1 MRMPTV
7 STGPALTLLLG
18 VSQLVCWG
26 ISYYLVGVFGE
37 RIADDFGWAR
47 TAVHAG
53 FSLALLVMGLGSGW
67 AGRLVDRFGG
77 RGVMMA
83 GSALLALACVLLA
96 SSREAWGFSLAWA
109 VMGVAMRLTL
119 YDAAFATLVRLLGPG
134 ARRPIAQITLL
145 GGLASTVFWPV
156 GHALAESIGW
166 RGAVFVYA
174 AIALATVALHAVIP
188 AISPAP
194 QTPSPL
200 PSPAQATAPTPAE
213 PPAATAQDAP
223 PRVEVDRLDAALF
236 AAIFA
241 IASFLNA
248 AMSAHMIGLLAGVG
262 VSAAAAVWV
271 SALRGIGQSLARL
284 AEVLF
289 GARVEPLSLNL
300 GASAL
305 LVAGFVIGPLGLWS
319 LPAAL
324 GFAFFYGAGNGLLT
338 ITRGTVPLA
347 LFSAA
352 GYGARVG
359 RLLAPGFYLAAGAPL
374 VFAWIMD
381 GGGERAA
388 LWFACAMGVLVV
400 VGAALLRRRHRPA
413 APAIADRVR

>member
-7 STGPALTLLLG
+7 STGHALTLLLG

-37 RIADDFGWAR
+37 HIAADLDWSR
-47 TAVHAG
+47 SAVHAG

-67 AGRLVDRFGG
+67 AGRLVDRHGG

-83 GSALLALACVLLA
+83 GSGLLALACALLA
-96 SSREAWGFSLAWA
+96 ASRGPVLFAAAWL
-109 VMGVAMRLTL
+109 VMGIAMRLTL

-145 GGLASTVFWPV
+145 GGLASTVFWPL

-166 RGAVFVYA
+166 RGAVLVYA
-174 AIALATVALHAVIP
+174 AIALATVALHAGIP
-188 AISPAP
+188 RIVVAGGAPATAPAAATAEGAGREPGESVGSPSPAP
-194 QTPSPL
+194 
-200 PSPAQATAPTPAE
+200 A
-213 PPAATAQDAP
+213 
-223 PRVEVDRLDAALF
+223 RVDRLDAALF
-236 AAIFA
+236 AGIVAVG
-241 IASFLNA
+241 SFLNA
-248 AMSAHMIGLLAGVG
+248 AMSAHMIGLLIGVG
-262 VSAAAAVWV
+262 VTAAAAVWV

-284 AEVLF
+284 GEVLF
-289 GARVEPLSLNL
+289 GARLSPLKLNL
-300 GASAL
+300 GASVL
-305 LVAGFVIGPLGLWS
+305 VVAGFVIGPIGLWT

-338 ITRGTVPLA
+338 ITRGTVPLV
-347 LFSAA
+347 LFSAT
-352 GYGARVG
+352 GYGALVG
-359 RLLAPGFYLAAGAPL
+359 RLLAPSFFLAATAPL

-388 LWFACAMGVLVV
+388 LWTACALAALVV
-400 VGAALLRRRHRPA
+400 FAAAVLRRRHA
-413 APAIADRVR
+413 SADRGPAGSPR